1 MKEIIKQAKNPI
13 KNRII
18 PPDIIEKYNKKLQ
31 SLEADVERILQEE
44 KNEKELAK
52 IENQANRVEKLLKD
66 ENVKGC
72 QRSWFQTRNE
82 KKKEKGKQESCVT
95 HFNIF
100 CVLLS
105 NSSIQSRKLLKFFVY
120 FQIIFD

>member
-31 SLEADVERILQEE
+31 SLEVDVERILQEE
-44 KNEKELAK
+44 KNDKELAK

-66 ENVKGC
+66 EDTRD
-72 QRSWFQTRNE
+72 QRSWFQTKKER
-82 KKKEKGKQESCVT
+82 KKEKGKRVNT
-95 HFNIF
+95 F
-100 CVLLS
+100 
-105 NSSIQSRKLLKFFVY
+105 
-120 FQIIFD
+120 

>member
-18 PPDIIEKYNKKLQ
+18 PPDIIEKYNKKLE

-66 ENVKGC
+66 EGVKGY
-72 QRSWFQTRNE
+72 QRSWFQTKNE

-95 HFNIF
+95 HILIYFTF
-100 CVLLS
+100 YSLL
-105 NSSIQSRKLLKFFVY
+105 LVY
-120 FQIIFD
+120 NHINY